1 MPQIIVLGISGL
13 DADLLR
19 VYGPSLPHLH
29 SLMLESPYLE
39 LHSTIPPEPVPA
51 WSSIYT
57 GLNPANH
64 GQLGKMEDVARTVP
78 DLQAGQSELFWERA
92 ARAGK
97 RVCVLNPLLARRD
110 CSIEG
115 LTLSIPNTSIY
126 TRAGIFPALQAKP
139 SIPSASQLTAFCT
152 TLRERTQQQVNTAL
166 EILAREAWD
175 LFFVQLDA
183 LDHIQRVLWHYS
195 DPSDPM
201 YPGKSEHTNCILDF
215 YQFLDQIVGHF
226 RTARTRKGM
235 LAVVSSHGHERRC
248 TSHLHI
254 NEWLRTQNF
263 LALHSQVPADK
274 AKQQHWRIYWHEAL
288 ERLLLGYGK
297 RQQSKQ
303 SIDQQHTIAQ
313 LAEFASTSSSYAG
326 ITINREL
333 LRREGRDYERVR
345 ATILAGL
352 EQLHINHN
360 PVVNWVRT
368 REQCYQGRYLD
379 LYPDILFALRSD
391 FGVDRELSAS
401 LVSTN
406 ATHRLLSGTH
416 SANGVFL
423 LENWP
428 TELEIYEHFQPPTV
442 MDVAPTILRLLHLEC
457 PGLDGQPLVQPYT
470 VRQLI

>member
-29 SLMLESPYLE
+29 SLMLGSPYLE

-51 WSSIYT
+51 WNSVYT

-64 GQLGKMEDVARTVP
+64 GQLGKMEDLARTVP
-78 DLQAGQSELFWERA
+78 DLQAGQRELFWERA

-97 RVCVLNPLLARRD
+97 RVCVLNPLLPKMD

-115 LTLSIPNTSIY
+115 LTLSMSHAHASTYTHTSGGPLIP
-126 TRAGIFPALQAKP
+126 AD
-139 SIPSASQLTAFCT
+139 SQLTAFCA
-152 TLRERTQQQVNTAL
+152 TLRERTQQQVNIAL
-166 EILAREAWD
+166 EMLTREAWD

-215 YQFLDQIVGHF
+215 YRLFDQIVGYFH
-226 RTARTRKGM
+226 TARARKGV

-254 NEWLRTQNF
+254 NEWLHAQNF
-263 LALHSQVPADK
+263 LALQKQVPVGK
-274 AKQQHWRIYWHEAL
+274 TKQQVWRTYLQETL
-288 ERLLLGYGK
+288 GRLLLGYEK
-297 RQQSKQ
+297 RLQSRQ
-303 SIDQQHTIAQ
+303 SIDQQSTVAQ
-313 LAEFASTSSSYAG
+313 LAEFASPSSSYAG

-333 LRREGRDYERVR
+333 LIREGRDYEHVR
-345 ATILAGL
+345 ATILIGL
-352 EQLHINHN
+352 EQLHINNN
-360 PVVNWVRT
+360 PVVNWART

-391 FGVDRELSAS
+391 FGVDRELSTS

-428 TELEIYEHFQPPTV
+428 AELEIYEDFQPPTV
-442 MDVAPTILRLLHLEC
+442 MDIAPTILRLLNLEC
-457 PGLDGQPLVQPYT
+457 PGLDGQPLVQPYA